1 MPGSTRPV
9 PKTAPR
15 VRRLAASL
23 LAAALAGVAATHASA
38 VEPEAVRG
46 VTDTEIVI
54 GSNTDLSGV
63 TAIQA
68 VNNIDAVRLAFDEA
82 NARGGV
88 HGRKLRLIVE
98 DTQYQ
103 VPRAVQ
109 GMNKLLNRDN
119 VFFTVV
125 DGGTP
130 MNNAVMP
137 IQFAKNVPNLF
148 PLTAARSMYEPFNR
162 LKFGQF
168 ASYYDQMRSGVKY
181 FVSERGKKVVCAM
194 YQDSDFGRDVMAG
207 AVDQL
212 KAMNMAVV
220 AETAHKPTDTDF
232 NGPVAKLRDAGC
244 DLILLGTI
252 VRDTTIILSTVK
264 KIGWH
269 VDLLG
274 QSASYDTAVATAPG
288 GVGEGFYS
296 MAPGVYAY
304 PDDPRPAV
312 QAFAQKYKAT
322 SGRDPNFLGE
332 TGWTTGQV
340 VLLALDRAGRNLT
353 VDSLI
358 KGIESIKDFH
368 DIFGGPPLSFG
379 PDQHHGSS
387 ASFLSVVRD
396 GRWVPAVDSPIA
408 Y

>member
-296 MAPGVYAY
+296 MAPGIYAY

-340 VLLALDRAGRNLT
+340 VLLALDRAGRDLT